1 MNLFKLT
8 TEIVRVSN
16 LLLIRIN
23 HLQQTVVAVVSP
35 LRHIG
40 CYCLIR
46 HNHRAA
52 GLCHLAHLAIEV
64 FDGTCSILTEHQATD
79 TVLRGVAATV
89 VILHVVLRMIWVVD
103 TRQTL
108 IVVIVGNEL
117 AFLCKVGSL
126 LGQHIAER
134 IISETC
140 DAACRM
146 VHLSTAVTH
155 VVSGGRYIALR
166 VGDTNKALYAVILKR
181 GGNLTVR
188 TALLDGLQGLATAIG
203 MGSLDIMECVCYGCN
218 KCMTAVVNSICR
230 SCRRVVRQ
238 CH

>member
-8 TEIVRVSN
+8 SEIVGVGDF
-16 LLLIRIN
+16 LLIRIN

-40 CYCLIR
+40 CYRLVR
-46 HNHRAA
+46 HNHCAA

-64 FDGTCSILTEHQATD
+64 FNGTCSVLTEHQSTD
-79 TVLRGVAATV
+79 TVLRGVATTV

-108 IVVIVGNEL
+108 IVVIVGYEL
-117 AFLCKVGSL
+117 AFLRKVGSL

-155 VVSGGRYIALR
+155 VVSRGRHIALR
-166 VGDTNKALYAVILKR
+166 VGDTNKALYVEVWKMFQRCKR
-181 GGNLTVR
+181 ELSS
-188 TALLDGLQGLATAIG
+188 DKP
-203 MGSLDIMECVCYGCN
+203 S
-218 KCMTAVVNSICR
+218 
-230 SCRRVVRQ
+230 
-238 CH
+238 

>member
-1 MNLFKLT
+1 M
-8 TEIVRVSN
+8 
-16 LLLIRIN
+16 
-23 HLQQTVVAVVSP
+23 AVISP
-35 LRHIG
+35 LRHVG
-40 CYCLIR
+40 CYRLVR

-52 GLCHLAHLAIEV
+52 GLCHLAHLAIEILN
-64 FDGTCSILTEHQATD
+64 GTCSVLTEHQATD

-89 VILHVVLRMIWVVD
+89 VILHVVLRMVWVVD

-108 IVVIVGNEL
+108 IVVIVSNEL
-117 AFLCKVGSL
+117 SFLGKVGSL
-126 LGQHIAER
+126 LCQHIAER
-134 IISETC
+134 IVCEAG

-155 VVSGGRYIALR
+155 VVSRGRYIALR

-203 MGSLDIMECVCYGCN
+203 MGSLHIMECVCYGCN

>member
-8 TEIVRVSN
+8 TEIVRVSDF
-16 LLLIRIN
+16 LLIRIN

-35 LRHIG
+35 LRHVG
-40 CYCLIR
+40 CYRLVR

-89 VILHVVLRMIWVVD
+89 VILHVVLRVVWVVD

-108 IVVIVGNEL
+108 IVVIVGDEL
-117 AFLCKVGSL
+117 SFLGKVGSL
-126 LGQHIAER
+126 LGKHIAER

-155 VVSGGRYIALR
+155 VVSRGRYIALR
-166 VGDTNKALYAVILKR
+166 VSDTNKALYAEVWKMFQRSKR
-181 GGNLTVR
+181 ELSS
-188 TALLDGLQGLATAIG
+188 DKP
-203 MGSLDIMECVCYGCN
+203 S
-218 KCMTAVVNSICR
+218 
-230 SCRRVVRQ
+230 
-238 CH
+238 